1 MFLIDDGSFFPNPA
15 NAFRLESLAIC
26 NACRILIEQFGD
38 IFDFVLVE
46 GVEAF
51 PGDNVGSAVAFH
63 TRQRNDAEGI
73 GESRGIFNFNGGPL
87 TLDGRPVNTF
97 SGDRLLG
104 IIFNNDRTGF
114 ALTHEVMHQWTMP
127 QEARVAFVE
136 PAGGHYRE
144 FTDIVGIMRAN
155 ATAVRGQNNLSGDF
169 VANGDGTFRVVEHL
183 GRNAS
188 QFSAIALYLAGFLPP
203 NQVAPI
209 TTFTGSINTSDSNRV
224 TVGGTVT
231 ESITEFV
238 AAYGPRTPSSTT
250 APDDFTL
257 GTVVVADRSFSEAE
271 YIWIT
276 LVLRFFESA
285 KPYDG
290 FGPAPWESA
299 TRGLST
305 LTTALPGQQ
314 QPEPEPEPEP
324 QPEPEPE
331 PEPEAG
337 GTISFPIGRGFNLV
351 GWMAG
356 TAVENATATLD
367 ANFNTLFAFDP
378 LTGFFS
384 TFSPSAPAFLN
395 SLDEL
400 EAGMGLWV
408 LSDGAGQWEMPLPAA
423 PLSIPLVRGFNLVV
437 WSGEDGIATEDA
449 IASLGSA
456 FNALFVWDQ
465 ATQRFLSFSATAPG
479 FLNDADA
486 LSLGEGVWVNVSRN
500 VTWNQGN

>member
-1 MFLIDDGSFFPNPA
+1 M
-15 NAFRLESLAIC
+15 
-26 NACRILIEQFGD
+26 
-38 IFDFVLVE
+38 
-46 GVEAF
+46 
-51 PGDNVGSAVAFH
+51 
-63 TRQRNDAEGI
+63 
-73 GESRGIFNFNGGPL
+73 
-87 TLDGRPVNTF
+87 
-97 SGDRLLG
+97 
-104 IIFNNDRTGF
+104 
-114 ALTHEVMHQWTMP
+114 
-127 QEARVAFVE
+127 
-136 PAGGHYRE
+136 
-144 FTDIVGIMRAN
+144 
-155 ATAVRGQNNLSGDF
+155 
-169 VANGDGTFRVVEHL
+169 
-183 GRNAS
+183 
-188 QFSAIALYLAGFLPP
+188 YLAGFLPP

-271 YIWIT
+271 YTWIT

-351 GWMAG
+351 GWMGG

-423 PLSIPLVRGFNLVV
+423 PLSIPLVRGFKPGGLERRGRDRHRGRHRVP
-437 WSGEDGIATEDA
+437 GQRLQRALR
-449 IASLGSA
+449 LGSGDA
-456 FNALFVWDQ
+456 ALPQ
-465 ATQRFLSFSATAPG
+465 LQRHGPGLPQRRRRPLSGRGACG
-479 FLNDADA
+479 
-486 LSLGEGVWVNVSRN
+486 
-500 VTWNQGN
+500 